1 MGRWEGEQIL
11 QVEDT
16 CLATQDGASGQ
27 EWSGKQQRILFLAEA
42 QPRGI
47 PEKLLFLLLEF
58 CARAINPS
66 NELRSLGKLH

>member
-1 MGRWEGEQIL
+1 MGRWEGEQFP
-11 QVEDT
+11 QVGDT
-16 CLATQDGASGQ
+16 CLATQDGAIGQ
-27 EWSGKQQRILFLAEA
+27 EQSGEQQRILFLAEA
-42 QPRGI
+42 EPQGI